1 VPLYDEACSDFIIAT
16 KMVEQGL
23 RAVYEPS
30 AVCTEETNRRADK
43 ELRMRVRVITQTYT
57 DLWRHRSMLN
67 PLRAGFYSVELLS
80 HKVMRYL
87 VPVFLVFTLIASAA
101 LATRSLFYAAALA
114 GQLLFYAAALAGWL
128 VERAGARMRLLSL
141 PAYFVL
147 ANLACVIAFF
157 KFIGGER
164 YARWEP
170 IREPVAVANPHS
182 PSSSVNA
189 AGVAGARG
197 GES

>member
-1 VPLYDEACSDFIIAT
+1 
-16 KMVEQGL
+16 
-23 RAVYEPS
+23 
-30 AVCTEETNRRADK
+30 
-43 ELRMRVRVITQTYT
+43 MRVRVITQTYT